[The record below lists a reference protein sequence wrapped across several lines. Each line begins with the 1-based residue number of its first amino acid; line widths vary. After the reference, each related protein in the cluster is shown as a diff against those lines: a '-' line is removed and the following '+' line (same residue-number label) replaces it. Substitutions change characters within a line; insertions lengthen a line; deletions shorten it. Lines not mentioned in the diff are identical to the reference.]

1 VDDDVLR
8 TALGATPQVQAARTR
23 ADLRR
28 LDVVAALRALVPW
41 QVAGTLDDV
50 VPEKITVPGGT
61 GHRVDYTNPESPTA
75 SMRVQEAFGWADT
88 PVVAG
93 RPLRLELLSPARRV
107 VATTGDLG
115 GFWTTGYP
123 AVRSELKGRY
133 PKHPWPEDPAR
144 AVPTRRAKP
153 RG

>member
-1 VDDDVLR
+1 M
-8 TALGATPQVQAARTR
+8 QAARSR

-28 LDVVAALRALVPW
+28 LDLVAALRALVPW
-41 QVAGTLDDV
+41 QVAGTLDDA
-50 VPEKITVPGGT
+50 VPEKVVVPGGT
-61 GHRVDYTNPESPTA
+61 GHRVDYSDPDVPTA
-75 SMRVQEAFGWADT
+75 SMRVQEAFGWRDT

-107 VATTGDLG
+107 VATTGDLA
-115 GFWTTGYP
+115 GFWVTGYP
-123 AVRSELKGRY
+123 AVRSELRGRY
-133 PKHPWPEDPAR
+133 PRHPWPEDPAA